1 MVGEIGA
8 VAALLVLWA
17 MVMPGMTASSNP
29 PIMPDP
35 QLTPGATLEV
45 TTSDICVPG
54 STKKV
59 RRVPAAVKKQVY
71 AAYGIQNHA
80 PGEYEVDHLIPL
92 ELGGSNAVKNLWPQS
107 FQTQPW
113 NAHVKD
119 HLENELHR
127 LVCGGELDLNT
138 AQRDIATD
146 WIAAYRKYFH
156 TELPLAHAR
165 TRPHTRRPDER
176 P

>member
-1 MVGEIGA
+1 
-8 VAALLVLWA
+8 
-17 MVMPGMTASSNP
+17 
-29 PIMPDP
+29 
-35 QLTPGATLEV
+35 
-45 TTSDICVPG
+45 
-54 STKKV
+54 
-59 RRVPAAVKKQVY
+59 
-71 AAYGIQNHA
+71 
-80 PGEYEVDHLIPL
+80 
-92 ELGGSNAVKNLWPQS
+92 LGGSNALKNLWPQS

-127 LVCGGELDLNT
+127 LVYAGQLDLGT

-156 TELPLAHAR
+156 TELPLTQAR
-165 TRPHTRRPDER
+165 TRPHTRHPEER